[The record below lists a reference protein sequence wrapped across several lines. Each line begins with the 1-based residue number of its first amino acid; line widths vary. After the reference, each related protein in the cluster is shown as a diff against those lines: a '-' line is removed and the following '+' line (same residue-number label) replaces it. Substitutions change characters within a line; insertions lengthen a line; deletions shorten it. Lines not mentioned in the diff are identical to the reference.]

1 MALGIGSRSCRLP
14 YGHINGN
21 DLEPTVTQSSAL
33 YFKRYKNS
41 KGRAALFRQLRASS
55 KDRTRN
61 ARQQTF
67 GSAYIGQEL
76 PSGQR
81 LLRGF
86 AS

>member
-1 MALGIGSRSCRLP
+1 
-14 YGHINGN
+14 
-21 DLEPTVTQSSAL
+21 LEATVTQNSAL
-33 YFKRYKNS
+33 YFKRYKGS
-41 KGRAALFRQLRASS
+41 KERAALFRQLRASP
-55 KDRTRN
+55 KDRTCN

-67 GSAYIGQEL
+67 SNAHIAQEL